1 MDKMSQLVSEKDLT
15 PGPRQEEMSGDEE
28 AEEDVKHQQHH
39 VFHLGDLQDFRSTL
53 LV

>member
-1 MDKMSQLVSEKDLT
+1 
-15 PGPRQEEMSGDEE
+15 MSGDEQTE
-28 AEEDVKHQQHH
+28 DEEGEVKHQQHH